1 MENILINAELSICK
15 KYRYS
20 LTRIWDEDKPN
31 VMFVMLNPSTADEK
45 NDDPTIRRCINF
57 AKDFGAGGIYVV
69 NLFPLRA
76 TNPNEL
82 LINDSIISEENKNY
96 IKKYSELSSII
107 ICAWGNNKIIKR
119 INKKFNTNVYN
130 QLKLINSELYCLEL
144 SKDNTP
150 KHPLYLPK
158 NLKPIKFN
166 LNLT

>member
-82 LINDSIISEENKNY
+82 LINDLIIYE
-96 IKKYSELSSII
+96 
-107 ICAWGNNKIIKR
+107 
-119 INKKFNTNVYN
+119 
-130 QLKLINSELYCLEL
+130 
-144 SKDNTP
+144 
-150 KHPLYLPK
+150 
-158 NLKPIKFN
+158 
-166 LNLT
+166 